1 MSKKNDKYLKINGHV
16 VRLPKKGLNNKSAH
30 KVANGLLDA
39 KENGLIKEKHEAAI
53 PRHLRNI
60 EK

>member
-39 KENGLIKEKHEAAI
+39 RENGLIKEKHETAI